1 MKPDDLV
8 QLKIDRLAE
17 ASPRLRSR
25 RRRWARYG
33 IAAVVLALA
42 GAWAAT
48 RFIAPVQVEAAT
60 R

>member
-17 ASPRLRSR
+17 ASPRLRS